1 MRRVTAPASFVVLLS
16 ALLVGGLVS
25 GTAAADDPKPCLA
38 KKFEIKKVEAACK
51 SGGQDKVKTMMK
63 AAVKKAKAA
72 GESMTCKSCHN
83 SLKTYDIKGDDPVGD
98 IKKWL

>member
-1 MRRVTAPASFVVLLS
+1 MRMLTSPASLVVLLS
-16 ALLVGGLVS
+16 GLLVGGLVS
-25 GTAAADDPKPCLA
+25 GSAAADDPKPCLA
-38 KKFEIKKVEAACK
+38 TSFKIAKVEAACN

-83 SLKTYDIKGDDPVGD
+83 SLKTYDLKGDDPVGE

>member
-1 MRRVTAPASFVVLLS
+1 MRTLTSPASLVVLLGG
-16 ALLVGGLVS
+16 LLVGGLVS
-25 GTAAADDPKPCLA
+25 GSAAADDPKPCLA
-38 KKFEIKKVEAACK
+38 KSFEIAKVEAACN

-83 SLKTYDIKGDDPVGD
+83 SLKTYDLKGDDPVGE